1 MPEPQV
7 YDYVRYLAAKAAI
20 DDRSLSPLV
29 IEAMRRQLLLFPE
42 GRPLSVVELGAGV
55 GSTFRRLYQGGI
67 VRSGV
72 YRMVD
77 LDQRSL
83 DEATRVAETVVGR
96 EDRNSLRVEVHAS
109 DAIAYLCDEDAM
121 LHGVDLIIAQAL
133 VDLLNVPMFIKAVA
147 ERLSAGGLLYTPIT
161 FDGDTIFEP
170 VIESERDARIIAAY
184 HRTMDARRTRDGL
197 RTGGSAAGRAMLTE
211 LRLAGLEIIE
221 AAASDWV
228 VFPRGGSYSAD
239 ESYFLHHIVNTVWEA
254 LREDADVG
262 GVGLAAWIAERHGQI
277 ERGELIYIAHQLDAL
292 ARKP

>member
-7 YDYVRYLAAKAAI
+7 YDYVRYLTAKAAI

-29 IEAMRRQLLLFPE
+29 MEALHRQLLLLPE

-67 VRSGV
+67 VKSGV

-83 DEATRVAETVVGR
+83 DEATRVAETVIGR
-96 EDRNSLRVEVHAS
+96 EDRNALRVEIRAS
-109 DAIAYLCDEDAM
+109 DAIAYLREEDAM

-147 ERLSAGGLLYTPIT
+147 ERLSAGGLLYAPIT

-170 VIESERDARIIAAY
+170 VIDPEADAKIIAAY
-184 HRTMDARRTRDGL
+184 HRTMDARRTPDGL
-197 RTGGSAAGRAMLTE
+197 PTGGSAAGRAMLTE

-228 VFPRGGSYSAD
+228 VFPRGSGYSAD

-254 LREDADVG
+254 LSKDAIVG
-262 GVGLAAWIAERHGQI
+262 GVGLGAWIAERHGQI

>member
-1 MPEPQV
+1 MPEQQV
-7 YDYVRYLAAKAAI
+7 YDYVRYLAAKAAV
-20 DDRSLSPLV
+20 DDRSLSRLV
-29 IEAMRRQLLLFPE
+29 LDALRRDLRLLPG
-42 GRPLSVVELGAGV
+42 GRSLSVVELGAGV

-83 DEATRVAETVVGR
+83 DEATRAAETEIGP
-96 EDRNSLRVEVHAS
+96 EDRNSLRVEVRAS
-109 DAIAYLCDEDAM
+109 DAIAYLREENAT
-121 LHGVDLIIAQAL
+121 LNGVDLIIAQAL
-133 VDLLNVPMFIKAVA
+133 VDLLNVPVFMKAVA
-147 ERLSAGGLLYTPIT
+147 ERLSAGGLFYAPIT

-184 HRTMDARRTRDGL
+184 HRTMDARRTPDGL
-197 RTGGSAAGRAMLTE
+197 PTGGSATGRAMLTE

-228 VFPRGGSYSAD
+228 VFPHAGAYSED

-254 LREDADVG
+254 LSEDVDVG
-262 GVGLAAWIAERHGQI
+262 GDGLAAWIAERHAQI
-277 ERGELIYIAHQLDAL
+277 ERRELIYIAHQLDAL